1 VSAPCSGALLIGLT
15 NNRLI
20 LAGLDASQQQV
31 IRGAIIIL
39 AVTLARK
46 K

>member
-1 VSAPCSGALLIGLT
+1 LI
-15 NNRLI
+15 NNGLI

-39 AVTLARK
+39 AVALARK